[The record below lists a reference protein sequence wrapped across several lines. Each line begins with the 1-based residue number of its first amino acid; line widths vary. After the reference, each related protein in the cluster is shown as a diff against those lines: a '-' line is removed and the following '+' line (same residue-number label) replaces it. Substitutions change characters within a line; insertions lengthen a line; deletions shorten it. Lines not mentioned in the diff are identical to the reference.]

1 MRRFE
6 IYGSGA
12 TAAEI
17 GVWLDT
23 GFREFQAGQTGDA
36 AARPDV
42 IFAPLGPDDGAL
54 GRDIGLWL
62 PKVIVL
68 ISRTAAESPQGLEDY
83 RRHRWQQ
90 GGVNYLVATVLEPEL
105 REPEWAAYGGE
116 DSLKAVSDQVYRHLL
131 EDVFRET
138 REWCGHTFSVV
149 INS

>member
-6 IYGSGA
+6 INGSGA

-23 GFREFQAGQTGDA
+23 GFREFQAGQAGDA

-42 IFAPLGPDDGAL
+42 IFATAGPDDAAL
-54 GRDIGLWL
+54 GREIGQRL
-62 PKVIVL
+62 PKVVVL
-68 ISRTAAESPQGLEDY
+68 SGRTAAELPQGLEDY

-90 GGVNYLVATVLEPEL
+90 GGVHYLVATALEPEL

-131 EDVFRET
+131 DEVFRET

-149 INS
+149 IHS